1 MKVSEA
7 RAAVGGLSQ
16 TSKMPCRSWGISAD
30 YCKTGSKLAQIE
42 GSICS
47 TCYAQKGA
55 YKWTPTK
62 NAQERRLSLINT
74 SVWVDNMVVA
84 INGDEYFRWFDSGDI
99 QDDNHL
105 ADIVRVAIAT
115 PDTKHWLP
123 TKEYLIVARYMRKH
137 GKFPKNLTVR
147 VSSPNIDQAPIEH
160 YQHTSTVH
168 TNQPF
173 GRECIA
179 HKQDNECK
187 DCRACW
193 NPRIKN
199 ISYRYH

>member
-1 MKVSEA
+1 MKLSEA

-16 TSKMPCRSWGISAD
+16 TSKMPCRSWGISATK
-30 YCKTGSKLAQIE
+30 CKTGSKLAKKE
-42 GSICS
+42 GTVCHD
-47 TCYAQKGA
+47 CYALKGA
-55 YKWTPTK
+55 YVWPSVRK
-62 NAQERRLSLINT
+62 AHERRLSLINT
-74 SVWVDNMVVA
+74 SGWVDNMVSA
-84 INGDEYFRWFDSGDI
+84 INNDKYFRWFDSGDI

-137 GKFPKNLTVR
+137 GRFPKNLTVR

-179 HKQDNECK
+179 YKQDNECK

>member
-16 TSKMPCRSWGISAD
+16 TSKMPCRSWGISATK
-30 YCKTGSKLAQIE
+30 CKTGSKLAKKK
-42 GSICS
+42 GTVCHD
-47 TCYAQKGA
+47 CYALKGA
-55 YKWTPTK
+55 YVWSSVRK
-62 NAQERRLSLINT
+62 AHERRLSLINT
-74 SVWVDNMVVA
+74 SGWVDNMVAA

-137 GKFPKNLTVR
+137 GRFPKNLTVR

-168 TNQPF
+168 TKKPF

-199 ISYRYH
+199 ISYKYH